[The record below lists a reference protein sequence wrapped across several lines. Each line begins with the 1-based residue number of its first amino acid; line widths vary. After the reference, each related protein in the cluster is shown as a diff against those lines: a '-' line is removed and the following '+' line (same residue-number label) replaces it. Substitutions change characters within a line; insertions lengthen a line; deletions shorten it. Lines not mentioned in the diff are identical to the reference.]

1 MKAVEKAFYN
11 LMFAVE
17 YNEELKPIS
26 KITKGKVEKMIEN
39 KIENCNN
46 KLLYKMG
53 YTYEEYKKEIE
64 RYIKMLNLLK

>member
-11 LMFAVE
+11 LMFVVD

-26 KITKGKVEKMIEN
+26 KVTKGKVRTMIEN

-46 KLLYKMG
+46 KLLHQMG
-53 YTYEEYKKEIE
+53 YTNEDYNEEIE
-64 RYIKMLNLLK
+64 RYTKMLNLLK